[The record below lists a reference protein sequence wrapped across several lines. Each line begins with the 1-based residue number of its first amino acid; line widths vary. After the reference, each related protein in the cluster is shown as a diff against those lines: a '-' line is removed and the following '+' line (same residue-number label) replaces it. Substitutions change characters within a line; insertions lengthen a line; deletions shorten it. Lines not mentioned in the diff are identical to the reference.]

1 MLIYYTRRDDYP
13 SKMRSSSKNLLFS
26 LGLFLIL
33 QALILHFMGRIWVC
47 DCESIK
53 LWYGNAYG
61 PENSQ
66 QFFDPYS
73 FSHFLHGLAFF
84 LILMPLRIP
93 WWQKLLIATGLE
105 AGWEILENTPMT
117 IERYRSTTVS
127 LGYTG
132 DSILNSVMDTVSM
145 LLGFWFATRNR
156 VWVTILVFILIELVL
171 LWWIKDNL
179 TLNIIMLI
187 YPFDAVLEWQQNAL

>member
-1 MLIYYTRRDDYP
+1 MKKSHLT
-13 SKMRSSSKNLLFS
+13 SSI
-26 LGLFLIL
+26 LGIIALQIL
-33 QALILHFMGRIWVC
+33 ALAWMGRLWVC

-66 QFFDPYS
+66 QFFDPYT
-73 FSHFLHGLAFF
+73 FSHVVHGLLFF
-84 LILMPLRIP
+84 LILSFARIP

-105 AGWEILENTPMT
+105 VGWEILENTPMT
-117 IERYRSTTVS
+117 IERYRSATAS

-145 LLGFWFATRNR
+145 LAGYWFAMKNR
-156 VWVTILVFILIELVL
+156 VWVTILLFVAIELIM
-171 LWWIKDNL
+171 LWWIRDNL
-179 TLNIIMLI
+179 TLNIIMLLS
-187 YPFDAVLEWQQNAL
+187 PLEFIRDWQQGISL

>member
-1 MLIYYTRRDDYP
+1 M
-13 SKMRSSSKNLLFS
+13 KKKKLLAWV
-26 LGLFLIL
+26 LGFIAIQVLVL
-33 QALILHFMGRIWVC
+33 ALMGRLWVC

-53 LWYGNAYG
+53 LWYGNAFG

-73 FSHFLHGLAFF
+73 FSHVVHGLVFF
-84 LILMPLRIP
+84 LILSFAKIP

-105 AGWEILENTPMT
+105 VGWEIIENTPMT
-117 IERYRSTTVS
+117 IERYRSATAS

-145 LLGFWFATRNR
+145 LLGYWFAMKNR
-156 VWVTILVFILIELVL
+156 IWVTIAAIVVLEVFLA
-171 LWWIKDNL
+171 WWIKDNL
-179 TLNIIMLI
+179 ILNIIMLL
-187 YPFDAVLEWQQNAL
+187 YPLEFILEWQQA